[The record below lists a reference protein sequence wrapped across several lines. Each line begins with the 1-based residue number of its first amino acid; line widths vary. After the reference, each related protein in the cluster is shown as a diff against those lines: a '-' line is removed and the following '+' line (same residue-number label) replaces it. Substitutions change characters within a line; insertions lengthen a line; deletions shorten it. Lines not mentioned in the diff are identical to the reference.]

1 MGAYANRAKAL
12 FLEGYNCS
20 QAVVGAFHDKMG
32 LDFETAIK
40 LSSSFGGG
48 MGRLREVCG
57 TVSGMFMVVGAM
69 YGYTD
74 TSDKDAKAKH
84 YELIQSLAKKFS
96 DKNGYIVCRE
106 LLELSTKKDD
116 PIPSERTKQYYE
128 RRPCAEYVY
137 DAAAILEEHI
147 ESVR

>member
-1 MGAYANRAKAL
+1 MGVKADKAKSL
-12 FLEGYNCS
+12 FLEGYNCA
-20 QAVVGAFHDKMG
+20 QAVAGAFYEELG

-57 TVSGMFMVVGAM
+57 AVSGMFMVAGVL

-74 TSDKDAKAKH
+74 TSDNEAKAKH

-96 DKNGYIVCRE
+96 DKKGYIVCRD
-106 LLELSTKKDD
+106 LLSLAEGKDN
-116 PIPSERTKQYYE
+116 PTPSERTKQYYE

-137 DAAAILEEHI
+137 DAALIIEEYI
-147 ESVR
+147 ANN